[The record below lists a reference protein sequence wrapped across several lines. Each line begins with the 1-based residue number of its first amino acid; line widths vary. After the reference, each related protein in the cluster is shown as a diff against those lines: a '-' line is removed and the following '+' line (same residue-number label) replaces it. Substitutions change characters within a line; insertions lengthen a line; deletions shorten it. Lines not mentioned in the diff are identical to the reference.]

1 MNEGKCF
8 SNQSNSSWRSMSFV
22 VAGDGQELG
31 VDPARITTSSPVE
44 QKESSSTNSLAVGVD
59 EGAVA
64 GGRAREDYEVEPFS
78 ALVFPFLAGG
88 DATSRA
94 SYSFFFCCLSQKL
107 TCKLVVIYLFIYFFS
122 SLIMG
127 RTTRSR
133 ASLCS
138 TPSDTIASLDVVA

>member
-8 SNQSNSSWRSMSFV
+8 SNSSNSSRLSMSFI

-44 QKESSSTNSLAVGVD
+44 QKGSSSINNLATRVN

-64 GGRAREDYEVEPFS
+64 RGRARKDFEVEPFS
-78 ALVFPFLAGG
+78 ALVFLFLAGG

-94 SYSFFFCCLSQKL
+94 SDNFFFFFFCCLSQKL
-107 TCKLVVIYLFIYFFS
+107 TCKFGHLFFFFFFFFIDYGQNNAIE
-122 SLIMG
+122 SLTMLNAI
-127 RTTRSR
+127 
-133 ASLCS
+133 
-138 TPSDTIASLDVVA
+138 